1 MQKRQLFA
9 FALALTA
16 VLPLSSFAAS
26 PDKSLRMIVPS
37 AAGGA
42 PDILMRA
49 LATQLSQ
56 QMGVPFIIDNKPGAS
71 CVIGTMEAVLAEP
84 DGYALAYGN
93 IVSLDTNSALMPK
106 LSYEVDK
113 DLTPIGGDIGI
124 MLENTPVVGPQ
135 VKAGRMRALCI
146 SGTQR
151 SARYPDVP
159 TISESGVPGFDVT
172 AWGGII
178 GPANMSKE
186 LVNRINTEIRTALAS
201 PVVRELCYEYKTVSH
216 FLANLINL

>member
-1 MQKRQLFA
+1 MQKRQLLA

-16 VLPLSSFAAS
+16 VLPLSSVAAC
-26 PDKSLRMIVPS
+26 PDKSIRLIVPT

-49 LATQLSQ
+49 LATQLSL

-71 CVIGTMEAVLAEP
+71 YVIRTMEVVLAAP
-84 DGYALAYGN
+84 DGSTLTYGN
-93 IVSLDTNSALMPK
+93 TVSLTTNRALMPK
-106 LSYEVDK
+106 LPYEVDK
-113 DLTPIGGDIGI
+113 NLTPIGGDIGN

-135 VKAGRMRALCI
+135 VKAERMRALGI

-151 SARYPDVP
+151 SAQYPDVP
-159 TISESGVPGFDVT
+159 TISESSVPGFDVT